1 MLCEAMT
8 EDALPPIWRVLAN
21 VKKKEAVVAVSQ
33 LLNSRAR
40 EADSFHVAPVV
51 TPELLER
58 IFTFKADTEDVDNI
72 TSGFSL
78 FLLITGSPEATTQA
92 RDRAVV

>member
-1 MLCEAMT
+1 MLCEAVT
-8 EDALPPIWRVLAN
+8 DDALPSILRVLAN

-40 EADSFHVAPVV
+40 EADSFLVAPVV

-58 IFTFKADTEDVDNI
+58 IFTFKAGTEDVDDI

-78 FLLITGSPEATTQA
+78 FLLIT
-92 RDRAVV
+92 